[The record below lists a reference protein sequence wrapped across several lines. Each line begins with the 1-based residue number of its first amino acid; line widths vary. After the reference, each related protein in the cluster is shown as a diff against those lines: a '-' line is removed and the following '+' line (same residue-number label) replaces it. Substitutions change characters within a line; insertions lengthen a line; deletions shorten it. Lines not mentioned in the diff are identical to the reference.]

1 MSGMGF
7 DRDGHLT
14 ELGLSRL
21 LYEGDVVAA
30 AHVEGCAT
38 CNTVIAKMRAED
50 EALMIPLPEQKAKR
64 SVNRSQIAGTLAFVS
79 VVAVIFV
86 VVRSQTELFSGAAKP
101 DLRARGG
108 GMVDLTVHVHDGRE
122 SRVVAPNATV
132 RPGDKAR
139 FEVLVAKPGFV
150 MVVGM
155 DDRGE
160 HYACWPQEDNPA
172 AMKMEA
178 SDKPVVSPTAIE
190 FDETPGNEHL
200 FALWCD
206 HPFML
211 ADLAP
216 SMTAAVFAPEA
227 TAPAGCSLT
236 RVDLRKVGR

>member
-30 AHVEGCAT
+30 AHVEGCTTCAT
-38 CNTVIAKMRAED
+38 VAAEMRAED
-50 EALMIPLPEQKAKR
+50 AASMIPLPDQKPKR
-64 SVNRSQIAGTLAFVS
+64 SVNRSQIAGTLAFVT
-79 VVAVIFV
+79 VVGVIFL
-86 VVRSQTELFSGAAKP
+86 VVRSQTELFVGAAP
-101 DLRARGG
+101 GIRARGG
-108 GMVDLTVHVHDGRE
+108 AEVDLTVHVHDGRE
-122 SRVVAPNATV
+122 SRVVAPGAVV

-139 FEVLVAKPGFV
+139 FEVLVGKPGFV

-155 DDRGE
+155 DERGE
-160 HYACWPQEDNPA
+160 QYACWPQEDNPA

-178 SDKPVVSPTAIE
+178 SDKPVVSPTAVE
-190 FDETPGNEHL
+190 FDETPGDEHL

-211 ADLAP
+211 SDLAP
-216 SMTAAVFAPEA
+216 SVTASVFAAPA
-227 TAPAGCSLT
+227 TAPVGCTMT